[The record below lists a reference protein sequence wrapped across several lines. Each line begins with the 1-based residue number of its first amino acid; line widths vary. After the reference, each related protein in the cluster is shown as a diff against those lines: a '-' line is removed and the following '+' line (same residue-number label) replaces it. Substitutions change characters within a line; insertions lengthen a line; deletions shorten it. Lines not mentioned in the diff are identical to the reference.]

1 MAYILRPPTVEE
13 KFGRPYALWW
23 CGNRRAS
30 SMVKTDG
37 VWETIDFPDI
47 LMLEDADAYYLG
59 GHEYELSQAEYD
71 ELVAAGYGAYIET
84 V

>member
-59 GHEYELSQAEYD
+59 GRFVCRWGRRPSA
-71 ELVAAGYGAYIET
+71 VAG
-84 V
+84 